1 MIINIVK
8 KLRKN
13 KNIIIITE
21 KITYLWFLFWHICFY
36 FCKVKSNK
44 IVISNY
50 YGKGYGDNLKYIAD
64 RLLCGKNS
72 KIDIVW
78 IVDNLNCNLPDRIR
92 KRKKYSIKS
101 IYEFMTARIWIDNC
115 RKYYFYNILKKT
127 NTIYIQT
134 WHAGVGLKRSEQDVE
149 KELNKNYVLSA
160 KKDSKLMD
168 YILSGSDWQTQYFK
182 KYFWIDERKTEI
194 LKFGLPRNDIFFNLQ
209 SDYRDKVISFYK
221 LKNDTKI
228 VLVAPTFRKN
238 NNLDNIIDFD
248 NLLYSLKNKFGSNWI
263 VFLRLH
269 PNIRN
274 YSINLPLNI
283 INVSY
288 YEDVQELL
296 YASDILITDYSSIM
310 FDMLLLE
317 KPVFIFAKDIY
328 EYSKE
333 RNYTFKFCELP
344 FSLAKNDIELSE
356 NINNYDEMKYRN
368 KILDFKKKLGS
379 YEDGHACERVC
390 KLIEDIIDGK
400 VQK

>member
-1 MIINIVK
+1 MIINIIK

-13 KNIIIITE
+13 KNIIIISE
-21 KITYLWFLFWHICFY
+21 KIAYLWFLFWHICFY
-36 FCKVKSNK
+36 FCKVNSNK

-50 YGKGYGDNLKYIAD
+50 YGKGYGDNLKYIAE
-64 RLLCGKNS
+64 RLLCEKNL
-72 KIDIVW
+72 KLDIVW
-78 IVDNLNCNLPDRIR
+78 IVDDLNCNLPDEIR
-92 KRKKYSIKS
+92 KCKKYSIKS
-101 IYEFMTARIWIDNC
+101 IYEFMTSKIWIDNC

-127 NTIYIQT
+127 NTVYIQT

-160 KKDSKLMD
+160 KKDSKLID
-168 YILSGSDWQTQYFK
+168 YILSGSNWQTQYLK
-182 KYFWIDERKTEI
+182 NYFWIDEKKTEI
-194 LKFGLPRNDIFFNLQ
+194 LMFGLPRNDIFFNHQ
-209 SDYRDKVISFYK
+209 INYRDKVISFYK
-221 LKNDTKI
+221 VKKDIKI
-228 VLVAPTFRKN
+228 VLVAPTFRNN
-238 NNLDNIIDFD
+238 NNLDNRIDFK
-248 NLLYSLKNKFGSNWI
+248 NLLYSLKNKFNSDWV

-269 PNIRN
+269 PNIRDC
-274 YSINLPLNI
+274 SINLPLNVV
-283 INVSY
+283 NVSY

-333 RNYTFKFCELP
+333 RNYTFEFKELP
-344 FSLAKNDIELSE
+344 FSLAKNDMELRQ
-356 NINNYDEMKYRN
+356 NINKFNSLTYKK
-368 KILDFKKKLGS
+368 KILKFKKTIGS

-390 KLIEDIIDGK
+390 KLIEDIVDGK